1 MEIPGVRSYEEL
13 QSTTAPKLQD
23 KALGKSAFLELMI
36 TQIRNQDPL
45 DPAKNEDFVAQLA
58 QFSSLE
64 GIQNMN
70 QSMES
75 MATAF
80 RTSMTLDS
88 AAMVGRSVL
97 VPTDTVLM
105 GQDQLGFVGSIDH
118 PEASGKLLVDI
129 TNAAGGAVRTIDLGA
144 REAGTVRF
152 GWDGKNISGQEMPP
166 GIYKVQAYS
175 NSGGT
180 TKPFT
185 VEMPDRVVSVS
196 IKPEGTVANLAS
208 GDSIPVSQ
216 IREIQ

>member
-1 MEIPGVRSYEEL
+1 MQIPGVRSYEEL
-13 QSTTAPKLQD
+13 ETAEKPKLQD

-70 QSMES
+70 QSMDA

-80 RTSMTLDS
+80 WTSMTLDS

-105 GQDQLGFVGSIDH
+105 DQDQLGFFRVYRTFRSIRKTSCGHNQRGRRGCADH
-118 PEASGKLLVDI
+118 RSWSTRGRHHSIWLGWQEYRRTG
-129 TNAAGGAVRTIDLGA
+129 NAPRDL
-144 REAGTVRF
+144 T
-152 GWDGKNISGQEMPP
+152 SP
-166 GIYKVQAYS
+166 GLQ
-175 NSGGT
+175 
-180 TKPFT
+180 
-185 VEMPDRVVSVS
+185 
-196 IKPEGTVANLAS
+196 
-208 GDSIPVSQ
+208 Q
-216 IREIQ
+216 Q